1 MAVLSSSQWEKIN
14 EIVLYINSERDI
26 YKLRIN
32 FLEHL
37 QELIPHDKSF
47 FDLGTIKGT
56 KVVFFDPVT
65 KNIESDFMVS
75 YFKEYESIDTMFWF
89 FSQEQEEIYRESNYI
104 TPAMLET
111 SMFYTGWMLP
121 QNIRF
126 GMGARVA
133 KGSVLYGSINIWRS
147 RDKGDFTDEE
157 LEILRVLNNHLS
169 LYFYNKYPNGIKRN
183 NENDYSETLIH
194 LYNLTDREADVIELV
209 YQGKSSREIAA
220 SLYISE
226 NTVKKHIYNIFKKMK
241 VSSRS
246 QMIKIVHGF
255 LTTSVDNITSEQL
268 RKLQES

>member
-1 MAVLSSSQWEKIN
+1 MVMLSSTQWEKIN
-14 EIVLYINSERDI
+14 DIILYINSEQDLYR
-26 YKLRIN
+26 LRKR
-32 FLEHL
+32 FLNYVG
-37 QELIPHDKSF
+37 ELIPHDKSF

-65 KNIESDFMVS
+65 ENIDNEFMIS
-75 YFKEYESIDTMFWF
+75 YFKEYESTDTMFWF
-89 FSQEQEEIYRESNYI
+89 FSQHQEDIYRESNYI

-111 SMFYTGWMLP
+111 SMFYTGWMAP
-121 QNIRF
+121 QQIRY

-133 KGSVLYGSINIWRS
+133 KDSVLYGSINLWRS
-147 RDKGDFTDEE
+147 REKGDFTDEE
-157 LEILRVLNNHLS
+157 LEILRILNKHLS

-194 LYNLTDREADVIELV
+194 IYSLTDREAEVIDLI
-209 YQGKSSREIAA
+209 YQGKNSKQIAEV
-220 SLYISE
+220 LFEKE

-255 LTTSVDNITSEQL
+255 LTTSVDDISHGHLEE
-268 RKLQES
+268 KQEV